1 MVTTGRGERRSW
13 RVQRAFLSLLLCSGL
28 HLGDGFCIPLISNSR
43 GHADLIRFP
52 TETRHSP
59 RCPTTTTGASTAT
72 TTTTILWAAN
82 KKTSNGKN
90 PKKNKPASAKFPK
103 KVRTTK
109 TEQKASKDKKAS
121 NPMAQQSQ
129 STDAPK
135 KKSAPPWQV
144 LSQTDAKKN
153 VAKEVRRREAIK
165 DGTADQ
171 QEYLDDDIYEEPQV
185 LSKAF
190 LSATDKRLLNWKRF
204 SPDRVPQGTRFVG
217 AYLDRNLPL
226 RLGVPEVAFLG
237 RSNVGKSSLLNRLS
251 FSARSSS
258 SDQARVGKTP
268 GATASV
274 NLYALQD
281 AKQRDIMGWVDL
293 PGFGYAKLS
302 KEVKESVQKAA
313 EHYLDKRKE
322 LMLGILLV
330 DIRRAP
336 SNDDRAVLAA
346 LFDQGVPIVVVATK
360 VDKVSVQE
368 REQCLEI
375 IRDGLGLPDG
385 QPLSVSSTTGEGTR
399 DLWKIIL
406 EACEAGVDEF
416 KQKYDK
422 DSALEKAEDDLEE
435 LMLGEDGS
443 SRSAPFE
450 DGEDIVYSQGFDWVH
465 DSAVV
470 YEGDDNGYYQN
481 DEAEEDDT
489 DLEDDDEEPQ
499 MEPLKRESIVSLR
512 RKARDMERRGEV

>member
-1 MVTTGRGERRSW
+1 MMVTTGRGERCSW

-28 HLGDGFCIPLISNSR
+28 YLGDGFCIPLTSNRR
-43 GHADLIRFP
+43 GHAGLIRLP
-52 TETRHSP
+52 TE
-59 RCPTTTTGASTAT
+59 PTTARM
-72 TTTTILWAAN
+72 TTTILRAGNKNSSGNN
-82 KKTSNGKN
+82 KK
-90 PKKNKPASAKFPK
+90 KPASAKYPK
-103 KVRTTK
+103 KQRTG
-109 TEQKASKDKKAS
+109 KAEKSSAKKAS
-121 NPMAQQSQ
+121 NLMASQ
-129 STDAPK
+129 SSSDAPK

-153 VAKEVRRREAIK
+153 VAKELRRRESIK
-165 DGTADQ
+165 DGTAEQ
-171 QEYLDDDIYEEPQV
+171 QEYLDDDIYEEPRV

-190 LSATDKRLLNWKRF
+190 LSETDKRLLNWKRF

-251 FSARSSS
+251 FSARSSA

-313 EHYLDKRKE
+313 EYYLDKRKE

-360 VDKVSVQE
+360 VDKVSTQD

-399 DLWKIIL
+399 DLWKIIS

-422 DSALEKAEDDLEE
+422 DTALEKAEDDLEDM
-435 LMLGEDGS
+435 MLGEDGDS
-443 SRSAPFE
+443 DSVPFE
-450 DGEDIVYSQGFDWVH
+450 DGEDLVYSQGFDWVH

-470 YEGDDNGYYQN
+470 YEGGDNQYYRN
-481 DEAEEDDT
+481 DQDEDDM
-489 DLEDDDEEPQ
+489 DDEDEGDDEPQ
-499 MEPLKRESIVSLR
+499 MEPLQRETIVSLR